1 MLICYRCKYNT
12 YFTIKKTLFI
22 CIKIEFVIYLQITP
36 HQIAVM
42 KKSVSTA
49 LFLLLLGGMIF
60 NLIFMTKVNSQ
71 ATLSMRNLEVL
82 TQTESGGNQDR
93 GLQIC
98 ICADIYSPSG
108 YYDFRY
114 MKRHCHVRTGLGCQD
129 EYPCNAYSGFS
140 WVKCGSY

>member
-49 LFLLLLGGMIF
+49 LFLLLLGGMI
-60 NLIFMTKVNSQ
+60 
-71 ATLSMRNLEVL
+71 LEVL